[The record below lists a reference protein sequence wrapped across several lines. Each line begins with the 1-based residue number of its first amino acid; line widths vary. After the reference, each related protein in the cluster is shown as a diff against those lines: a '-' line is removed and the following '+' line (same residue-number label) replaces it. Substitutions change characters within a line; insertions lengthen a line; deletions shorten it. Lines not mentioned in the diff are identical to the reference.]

1 MFMYIAHYT
10 NTYYPVVSG
19 VVRSVSAFRQALT
32 DLGHT
37 VFVFSQHAS
46 QYEDQEP
53 FVFRYPAIELPIHNN
68 FPITIPMSSHID
80 WLLPLLKLDVIHAH
94 HPFLLGQ
101 TAAKKAEELDLPFV
115 FTFHT
120 RYRDYSH
127 YISLNQTIV
136 KEAID
141 RWLGVFM
148 QQCQH
153 IVVPS
158 DSIRDLLADLYGVH
172 EHVTVIPTGIDLTP
186 YLEPPDRHEF
196 RQQKGWGDDK
206 VLISVGR
213 LAKEKNWYLLLEA
226 AAQVMRAV
234 PNTRLVILGDGEERD
249 SLQKQAQ
256 ELGITEQV
264 ELPGSVPF
272 AEVPKHLFAADL
284 FCFASVTETQGLVTL
299 EAMAANLPVVAVI
312 GSGTSDVIAHEVEG
326 LLTDNNVPSL
336 AQAIIRALQD
346 DDLRQS
352 LRTAARAKASTY
364 DMKRQAQRV
373 TDVYEQ
379 AITDKK
385 ANRFVQVDRQKPL
398 LSGHW
403 YELLGLEENPFHSL
417 PRQVSNLMQRD

>member
-1 MFMYIAHYT
+1 MHIAHYT

-19 VVRSVSAFRQALT
+19 VVRSVSAFRQGLT

-37 VFVFSQHAS
+37 VFIFSQHAS
-46 QYEDQEP
+46 HYEDQEP

-80 WLLPLLKLDVIHAH
+80 WLLPSLKLDVIHAH

-101 TAAKKAEELDLPFV
+101 TAANKAEEYNIPFV

-136 KEAID
+136 KEVID

-158 DSIRDLLADLYGVH
+158 ESIRDLLSELYGVH
-172 EHVTVIPTGIDLTP
+172 EYVTVIPTGIDLTP
-186 YLEPPDRHEF
+186 YSRPTDRHHF
-196 RQQKGWGDDK
+196 RQQKGWGEDK

-213 LAKEKNWYLLLEA
+213 LAQEKNWPLLLEA
-226 AAQVMRAV
+226 VAEVMQVI

-249 SLQKQAQ
+249 SLQNQAQ
-256 ELGITEQV
+256 ELGIAEQV

-284 FCFASVTETQGLVTL
+284 FCFASITETQGLVTL
-299 EAMAANLPVVAVI
+299 EAMAANLPVVAVA
-312 GSGTSDVIAHEVEG
+312 GSGTSDVITHQVEG
-326 LLTDNNVPSL
+326 LLTDNDASAL

-352 LRTAARAKASTY
+352 LRTAARVKTHTY
-364 DMKRQAQRV
+364 DTKRQAERLIG
-373 TDVYEQ
+373 VYEQ
-379 AITDKK
+379 AIADKK
-385 ANRFVQVDRQKPL
+385 ANRFVQVDRQKPML
-398 LSGHW
+398 TGHW
-403 YELLGLEENPFHSL
+403 YELLGLEENPFHTL
-417 PRQVSNLMQRD
+417 PRQVSNLIQRD

>member
-1 MFMYIAHYT
+1 MNIAHYT

-37 VFVFSQHAS
+37 VFIFSQHAS

-53 FVFRYPAIELPIHNN
+53 FVFRYPAFELPIHNN

-80 WLLPLLKLDVIHAH
+80 WLLPSLKLDVIHAH

-101 TAAKKAEELDLPFV
+101 TAANKAEEHHLPFV

-127 YISLNQTIV
+127 YVSLNQTIV

-158 DSIRDLLADLYGVH
+158 DSIRELLSDLYGVH
-172 EHVTVIPTGIDLTP
+172 KRVTVIPTGIDLEP
-186 YLEPPDRHEF
+186 YENPSDSQEF

-213 LAKEKNWYLLLEA
+213 LAKEKNWHLLLD
-226 AAQVMRAV
+226 AV
-234 PNTRLVILGDGEERD
+234 AEVIKAMPDTRLVILGDGEERN
-249 SLQKQAQ
+249 SLQKRAQ
-256 ELGITEQV
+256 ELGIAERV

-272 AEVPKHLFAADL
+272 SEVPTYLFASDL
-284 FCFASVTETQGLVTL
+284 FCFASITETQGLVTL
-299 EAMAANLPVVAVI
+299 EAMAANLPVVAVA
-312 GSGTSDVIAHEVEG
+312 GSGTSDVIDHEVEG
-326 LLTDNNVPSL
+326 LLTENDAQDL
-336 AQAIIRALQD
+336 AQAIIQVLQD
-346 DDLRQS
+346 DALYQA
-352 LRTAARAKASTY
+352 LQAAAQAKAQTY
-364 DMKRQAQRV
+364 DMKRQAERL
-373 TDVYEQ
+373 TAVYEQ
-379 AITDKK
+379 AMADKK
-385 ANRFVQVDRQKPL
+385 VDLFVEVDNHKPL
-398 LSGHW
+398 LKGYW
-403 YELLGLEENPFHSL
+403 YELLGLEENPFHAL